1 MKKFY
6 NTRDSYIVY
15 KNMSANPINISQ
27 YVQIINHFMKFL
39 SSKLLSTGEII
50 LPERLG
56 RLSIFGKKVNIRI
69 ENGEI
74 KGLAPDWV
82 KTKQLWDSDEVAK
95 NNKQL
100 VYHFNEETNGIRYKF
115 SWSKNRV
122 LVSNKTLY
130 NLRMTRS
137 NKRELSRLVREGKE
151 YLIGA
156 YRRADVEN
164 FNYYYKSSVLLI
176 NNELIRRQMKPRS
189 FITTLLYLL

>member
-6 NTRDSYIVY
+6 NTRDSYVVY
-15 KNMSANPINISQ
+15 KNMSDNPINISE
-27 YVQIINHFMKFL
+27 YVQIINQFMKFL
-39 SSKLLSTGEII
+39 ILKLLSTGEII

-56 RLSIFGKKVNIRI
+56 RLSIFGKKVNVRI
-69 ENGEI
+69 EDGEI

-95 NNKQL
+95 SNKQL

-137 NKRELSRLVREGKE
+137 NKRELSRLVKNNKE
-151 YLIGA
+151 YLIK
-156 YRRADVEN
+156 D
-164 FNYYYKSSVLLI
+164 
-176 NNELIRRQMKPRS
+176 
-189 FITTLLYLL
+189 

>member
-6 NTRDSYIVY
+6 NTRDSYVVY
-15 KNMSANPINISQ
+15 KNMSDNPINISE
-27 YVQIINHFMKFL
+27 YVQIINQFMKFL
-39 SSKLLSTGEII
+39 ILKLLSTGEII

-56 RLSIFGKKVNIRI
+56 RLSIFGKKVNVRI
-69 ENGEI
+69 EDGEI

-82 KTKQLWDSDEVAK
+82 KTKQLWDSDEEAK

-115 SWSKNRV
+115 FWSKNRV

-137 NKRELSRLVREGKE
+137 NKRELSKLIRENKE
-151 YLIGA
+151 YLIK
-156 YRRADVEN
+156 D
-164 FNYYYKSSVLLI
+164 
-176 NNELIRRQMKPRS
+176 
-189 FITTLLYLL
+189 

>member
-6 NTRDSYIVY
+6 NTRDSYVVY
-15 KNMSANPINISQ
+15 KNMSDNPINISE
-27 YVQIINHFMKFL
+27 YVQIINQFMKFL
-39 SSKLLSTGEII
+39 ILKLLSTGEII

-56 RLSIFGKKVNIRI
+56 RLSIFGKKVNVRI
-69 ENGEI
+69 EDGEI

-82 KTKQLWDSDEVAK
+82 KTKQLWDSDEEAK

-137 NKRELSRLVREGKE
+137 NKRELSKLVREGRE
-151 YLIGA
+151 YLIK
-156 YRRADVEN
+156 N
-164 FNYYYKSSVLLI
+164 
-176 NNELIRRQMKPRS
+176 
-189 FITTLLYLL
+189 

>member
-6 NTRDSYIVY
+6 NTRDSYVIY
-15 KNMSANPINISQ
+15 KNMSDNPINISE
-27 YVQIINHFMKFL
+27 YVQIINQFMKFL
-39 SSKLLSTGEII
+39 ILKLLSTGEII

-56 RLSIFGKKVNIRI
+56 RLSIFGKKVNVRI
-69 ENGEI
+69 EDGEI

-82 KTKQLWDSDEVAK
+82 KTKQLWDLDEEAK

-115 SWSKNRV
+115 AWSKNRV

-137 NKRELSRLVREGKE
+137 NKRELSKLAREGKE
-151 YLIGA
+151 YLIK
-156 YRRADVEN
+156 N
-164 FNYYYKSSVLLI
+164 
-176 NNELIRRQMKPRS
+176 
-189 FITTLLYLL
+189 

>member
-6 NTRDSYIVY
+6 NIRDSYVVY
-15 KNMSANPINISQ
+15 KNMSVNPINISQ

-39 SSKLLSTGEII
+39 SSKLLSTGEINI
-50 LPERLG
+50 PERLG
-56 RLSIFGKKVNIRI
+56 KLSIFGKKVNVRI
-69 ENGEI
+69 EDGEI

-82 KTKQLWDSDEVAK
+82 KTKQLWESDEEAK

-151 YLIGA
+151 YLIK
-156 YRRADVEN
+156 D
-164 FNYYYKSSVLLI
+164 
-176 NNELIRRQMKPRS
+176 
-189 FITTLLYLL
+189 

>member
-6 NTRDSYIVY
+6 NTRDSYVVY
-15 KNMSANPINISQ
+15 KNMSDNPINISE

-39 SSKLLSTGEII
+39 ITKLLTTGEINI
-50 LPERLG
+50 PERLG
-56 RLSIFGKKVNIRI
+56 RLSIFGKKVNVRI
-69 ENGEI
+69 EDGEI

-82 KTKQLWDSDEVAK
+82 KTKQLWDSDEEAK

-137 NKRELSRLVREGKE
+137 NKRELSKLVREGKE
-151 YLIGA
+151 YLI
-156 YRRADVEN
+156 V
-164 FNYYYKSSVLLI
+164 K
-176 NNELIRRQMKPRS
+176 
-189 FITTLLYLL
+189 

>member
-6 NTRDSYIVY
+6 NTRDSYVVY
-15 KNMSANPINISQ
+15 KNMSVNPINISQ

-39 SSKLLSTGEII
+39 SSKLLSTGEINI
-50 LPERLG
+50 PERLG
-56 RLSIFGKKVNIRI
+56 KLSIFGKKVNVRI
-69 ENGEI
+69 EDGEI

-82 KTKQLWDSDEVAK
+82 KTKQLWESDEEAK

-130 NLRMTRS
+130 NLRMTRT
-137 NKRELSRLVREGKE
+137 NKRALSNLVKEGKE
-151 YLIGA
+151 YLIK
-156 YRRADVEN
+156 N
-164 FNYYYKSSVLLI
+164 
-176 NNELIRRQMKPRS
+176 
-189 FITTLLYLL
+189 

>member
-6 NTRDSYIVY
+6 NTRDSYVVY
-15 KNMSANPINISQ
+15 KNMSVNPINISQ

-39 SSKLLSTGEII
+39 SSKLLSTGEINI
-50 LPERLG
+50 PERLG
-56 RLSIFGKKVNIRI
+56 KLSIFGKKVNVRI
-69 ENGEI
+69 EDGEI

-82 KTKQLWDSDEVAK
+82 KTKQLWESDEEAK

-115 SWSKNRV
+115 AWSKNRV

-137 NKRELSRLVREGKE
+137 NKRELSKLVREGKE
-151 YLIGA
+151 YLIK
-156 YRRADVEN
+156 D
-164 FNYYYKSSVLLI
+164 
-176 NNELIRRQMKPRS
+176 
-189 FITTLLYLL
+189 

>member
-6 NTRDSYIVY
+6 NTRDSYVVY
-15 KNMSANPINISQ
+15 KNMSVNPINISQ

-50 LPERLG
+50 LPDRLG
-56 RLSIFGKKVNIRI
+56 RLSLFGKKVNVRI
-69 ENGEI
+69 EDGEI

-82 KTKQLWDSDEVAK
+82 KTKQLWESDEEAK

-151 YLIGA
+151 YLIK
-156 YRRADVEN
+156 D
-164 FNYYYKSSVLLI
+164 
-176 NNELIRRQMKPRS
+176 
-189 FITTLLYLL
+189 

>member
-15 KNMSANPINISQ
+15 KNMSVNPINISQ

-50 LPERLG
+50 LPDRLG
-56 RLSIFGKKVNIRI
+56 RLSIFGKKVNVRI
-69 ENGEI
+69 EDGEI

-82 KTKQLWDSDEVAK
+82 KTKQLWESDEEAK

-115 SWSKNRV
+115 AWSKNRV

-151 YLIGA
+151 FLIK
-156 YRRADVEN
+156 D
-164 FNYYYKSSVLLI
+164 
-176 NNELIRRQMKPRS
+176 
-189 FITTLLYLL
+189 

>member
-6 NTRDSYIVY
+6 NTRDSYVVY
-15 KNMSANPINISQ
+15 KNMSVNPINISQ

-39 SSKLLSTGEII
+39 SFKLLSTGEITI
-50 LPERLG
+50 PERLG
-56 RLSIFGKKVNIRI
+56 KLSIFGKKVNIRI
-69 ENGEI
+69 ENDEI

-82 KTKQLWDSDEVAK
+82 KTKELWDSDPIAK
-95 NNKQL
+95 QNKQL

-137 NKRELSRLVREGKE
+137 NKRQLSKLVREGKE
-151 YLIGA
+151 YLI
-156 YRRADVEN
+156 V
-164 FNYYYKSSVLLI
+164 K
-176 NNELIRRQMKPRS
+176 
-189 FITTLLYLL
+189 

>member
-15 KNMSANPINISQ
+15 KNMSVNPINISQ

-50 LPERLG
+50 LPDRLG
-56 RLSIFGKKVNIRI
+56 RLSIFGKKVNVRI
-69 ENGEI
+69 EDGEI

-82 KTKQLWDSDEVAK
+82 KTKQLWDSDEEAK

-115 SWSKNRV
+115 AWSKNRV

-151 YLIGA
+151 FLIK
-156 YRRADVEN
+156 D
-164 FNYYYKSSVLLI
+164 
-176 NNELIRRQMKPRS
+176 
-189 FITTLLYLL
+189 

>member
-1 MKKFY
+1 MKKFF
-6 NTRDSYIVY
+6 NTRDSYVVY

-27 YVQIINHFMKFL
+27 YVQITNHFMKFL
-39 SSKLLSTGEII
+39 ITKLLTTGEINI
-50 LPERLG
+50 PERLG
-56 RLSIFGKKVNIRI
+56 RLSIFGKKVNVRI
-69 ENGEI
+69 EDGEI

-82 KTKQLWDSDEVAK
+82 KTKQLWDSDEEAK

-137 NKRELSRLVREGKE
+137 NKRELSKLVREGKE
-151 YLIGA
+151 YLIK
-156 YRRADVEN
+156 D
-164 FNYYYKSSVLLI
+164 
-176 NNELIRRQMKPRS
+176 
-189 FITTLLYLL
+189 

>member
-6 NTRDSYIVY
+6 NTRDSYVVY
-15 KNMSANPINISQ
+15 KNMSDNPINISE
-27 YVQIINHFMKFL
+27 YVQIINQFMKFL
-39 SSKLLSTGEII
+39 ILKLLSTGEII

-56 RLSIFGKKVNIRI
+56 RLSIFGKKVNVRI
-69 ENGEI
+69 EDGEI

-82 KTKQLWDSDEVAK
+82 KTKQLWDSDKEAK

-115 SWSKNRV
+115 AWSKNRV

-137 NKRELSRLVREGKE
+137 NKRELSKLVREGKE
-151 YLIGA
+151 YLI
-156 YRRADVEN
+156 V
-164 FNYYYKSSVLLI
+164 K
-176 NNELIRRQMKPRS
+176 
-189 FITTLLYLL
+189 

>member
-6 NTRDSYIVY
+6 NTRDSYVVY
-15 KNMSANPINISQ
+15 KNMSDNPINISE
-27 YVQIINHFMKFL
+27 YVQIINQFMKFL
-39 SSKLLSTGEII
+39 ILKLLSTGEII

-56 RLSIFGKKVNIRI
+56 RLSIFGKKVNVRI
-69 ENGEI
+69 EDGEI

-82 KTKQLWDSDEVAK
+82 KTKQLWNSDEEAK

-115 SWSKNRV
+115 AWSKNRV

-137 NKRELSRLVREGKE
+137 NKRELSKLVREGKE
-151 YLIGA
+151 YLI
-156 YRRADVEN
+156 V
-164 FNYYYKSSVLLI
+164 K
-176 NNELIRRQMKPRS
+176 
-189 FITTLLYLL
+189 

>member
-6 NTRDSYIVY
+6 NTRDSYVVY
-15 KNMSANPINISQ
+15 KNMSVNPINISQ

-50 LPERLG
+50 IPERLG
-56 RLSIFGKKVNIRI
+56 KLSIFGKKVNIRI
-69 ENGEI
+69 ENDEI

-82 KTKQLWDSDEVAK
+82 KTKELWDSDPIAK
-95 NNKQL
+95 QNKQL

-115 SWSKNRV
+115 AWSKNRV

-151 YLIGA
+151 YLIK
-156 YRRADVEN
+156 N
-164 FNYYYKSSVLLI
+164 
-176 NNELIRRQMKPRS
+176 
-189 FITTLLYLL
+189 

>member
-1 MKKFY
+1 MKNFY
-6 NTRDSYIVY
+6 NTRDSYVVY
-15 KNMSANPINISQ
+15 KNMSVNPINISQ
-27 YVQIINHFMKFL
+27 YVQIINQFMKFL
-39 SSKLLSTGEII
+39 ILKLLSTGEII

-56 RLSIFGKKVNIRI
+56 RLSIFGKKVNVRI
-69 ENGEI
+69 EDGEI

-95 NNKQL
+95 SNKQL

-137 NKRELSRLVREGKE
+137 NKRELSKLVREGKE
-151 YLIGA
+151 YLIK
-156 YRRADVEN
+156 D
-164 FNYYYKSSVLLI
+164 
-176 NNELIRRQMKPRS
+176 
-189 FITTLLYLL
+189 

>member
-6 NTRDSYIVY
+6 NTRDGYVVY
-15 KNMSANPINISQ
+15 KNMSVNPINISQ

-39 SSKLLSTGEII
+39 SSKLLSTGEINI
-50 LPERLG
+50 PERLG
-56 RLSIFGKKVNIRI
+56 KLSIFGKKVNIRV
-69 ENGEI
+69 EDGEI

-82 KTKQLWDSDEVAK
+82 KTKQLWESDEEAK

-151 YLIGA
+151 YLI
-156 YRRADVEN
+156 V
-164 FNYYYKSSVLLI
+164 K
-176 NNELIRRQMKPRS
+176 
-189 FITTLLYLL
+189 

>member
-6 NTRDSYIVY
+6 NTRDSYVVY
-15 KNMSANPINISQ
+15 KNMSVNPINISQ

-50 LPERLG
+50 IPERLG
-56 RLSIFGKKVNIRI
+56 KLSIFGKKVKIRI
-69 ENGEI
+69 EDGKI

-82 KTKQLWDSDEVAK
+82 KTKELWDSDSIAK
-95 NNKQL
+95 QNKQL

-115 SWSKNRV
+115 AWSKNRV

-137 NKRELSRLVREGKE
+137 NKRELSKLVREGRE
-151 YLIGA
+151 YLIK
-156 YRRADVEN
+156 N
-164 FNYYYKSSVLLI
+164 
-176 NNELIRRQMKPRS
+176 
-189 FITTLLYLL
+189 

>member
-6 NTRDSYIVY
+6 NTRDSYVVY
-15 KNMSANPINISQ
+15 KNMSVNPINISQ
-27 YVQIINHFMKFL
+27 YVQLINQFMKFL
-39 SSKLLSTGEII
+39 ILKLLSTGEII

-56 RLSIFGKKVNIRI
+56 RLSIFGKKVNVRI
-69 ENGEI
+69 EDGEI

-82 KTKQLWDSDEVAK
+82 KTKQLWDSDEEAK

-137 NKRELSRLVREGKE
+137 NKRELSKLVREGKE
-151 YLIGA
+151 YLI
-156 YRRADVEN
+156 V
-164 FNYYYKSSVLLI
+164 K
-176 NNELIRRQMKPRS
+176 
-189 FITTLLYLL
+189 

>member
-15 KNMSANPINISQ
+15 KNMSVNPINISQ

-50 LPERLG
+50 LPDRLG
-56 RLSIFGKKVNIRI
+56 RLSIFGKKVNVRI
-69 ENGEI
+69 EDGEI

-82 KTKQLWDSDEVAK
+82 KTRQLWDSDEEAK

-115 SWSKNRV
+115 AWSKNRV

-151 YLIGA
+151 YLIK
-156 YRRADVEN
+156 N
-164 FNYYYKSSVLLI
+164 
-176 NNELIRRQMKPRS
+176 
-189 FITTLLYLL
+189 